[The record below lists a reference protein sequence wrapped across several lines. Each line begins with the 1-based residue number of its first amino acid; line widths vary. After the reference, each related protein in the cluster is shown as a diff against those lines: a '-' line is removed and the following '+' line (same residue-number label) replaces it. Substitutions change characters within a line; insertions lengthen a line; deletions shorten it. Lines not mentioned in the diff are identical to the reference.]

1 MVELTGGNKFS
12 YILRE
17 TFPKVIRVVGDEI
30 DDEQF
35 KVFIREDVLFE
46 IDKFLSID
54 KTKESGGVLV
64 GNAYKTSE
72 DLLFIHITG
81 FIIADH
87 TDASVTRLT
96 FTHKTWEV
104 INEKLEAEF
113 DGKII
118 LGWFHSHPGHSVFMS
133 EYDVFIQNNFFDLE
147 FMTAYVFDPV
157 LNERAFF
164 YSKEKN
170 IIKLKSFYLTGEK
183 KMANNEFE
191 KIVDDQQTVNEFYGP
206 QPQRSGVGIVWNI
219 VVVILLVI
227 SLYFGYSSYQK
238 VQELEAKT
246 DRVRVTYLEV
256 DKIKA
261 DQNRLS
267 ERLEN
272 FIMES
277 TMPPPVIDTTIT
289 DTMQAPGQ

>member
-17 TFPKVIRVVGDEI
+17 TFPKVVRVVGDENG
-30 DDEQF
+30 DDKF
-35 KVFIREDVLFE
+35 KVFIKEEVLNQ
-46 IDKFLSID
+46 IDEFLSID
-54 KTKESGGVLV
+54 KNKESGGVLI

-72 DLLFIHITG
+72 DILFIHITG
-81 FIIADH
+81 YIIAEN
-87 TDASVTRLT
+87 TEASITRLT
-96 FTHKTWEV
+96 FTHKTWET
-104 INEKLEAEF
+104 INEKLETEF

-133 EYDVFIQNNFFDLE
+133 EYDVFIQQNFFDLE

-157 LNERAFF
+157 LQDRAFF

-170 IIKLKSFYLTGEK
+170 IQKLKTFYLTGEK

-206 QPQRSGVGIVWNI
+206 QPARSGFTIAWNI
-219 VVVILLVI
+219 VLLVLVIL
-227 SLYFGYSSYQK
+227 SLYFGYSSYLK

-277 TMPPPVIDTTIT
+277 TMPPPVIDTTRT
-289 DTMQAPGQ
+289 DTIQTPGQ